1 METKILRG
9 FSSGKQ
15 EEIKELDK
23 EKIESIE
30 VKKPEKKDDKTTIRI
45 KTK

>member
-1 METKILRG
+1 L
-9 FSSGKQ
+9 
-15 EEIKELDK
+15 ELDK

-30 VKKPEKKDDKTTIRI
+30 IKKPEKGNDKTTIRI